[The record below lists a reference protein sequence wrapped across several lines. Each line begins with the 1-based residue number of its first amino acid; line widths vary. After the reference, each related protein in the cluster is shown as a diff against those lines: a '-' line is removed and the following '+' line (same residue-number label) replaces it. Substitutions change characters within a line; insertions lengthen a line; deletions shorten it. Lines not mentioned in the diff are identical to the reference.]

1 MIANNK
7 ETVCGSF
14 FDERWETLDVK
25 DEHLRLG
32 ETGIQNALITNALH
46 PTVSLDQT
54 VMKAKQAVP
63 RKVDCVNRHA

>member
-1 MIANNK
+1 MIANKK

-14 FDERWETLDVK
+14 FDECWETLDVK

-46 PTVSLDQT
+46 PTVSPDQAL
-54 VMKAKQAVP
+54 VKAQQVVP
-63 RKVDCVNRHA
+63 